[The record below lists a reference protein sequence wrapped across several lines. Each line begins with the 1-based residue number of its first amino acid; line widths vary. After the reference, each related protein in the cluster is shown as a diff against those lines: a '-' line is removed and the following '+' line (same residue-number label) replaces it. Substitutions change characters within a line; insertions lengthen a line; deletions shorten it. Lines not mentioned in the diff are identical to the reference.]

1 MLFSFYPFRIEE
13 YLKSP
18 PITGTYFEKL
28 QETGLLDVINR
39 NRPMMEPFIESYTTP
54 ALIPDDDVNCKK
66 RSLNYEQRK
75 IFDIVQGWAKRY
87 VKSK

>member
-39 NRPMMEPFIESYTTP
+39 NRPMMEPFSDVVDEALLNLQSNLDASPQQESDENQEEI
-54 ALIPDDDVNCKK
+54 ALIVND
-66 RSLNYEQRK
+66 LLQM
-75 IFDIVQGWAKRY
+75 VQCY
-87 VKSK
+87 